1 MTTYLDYME
10 TASKVMRPMRNQHSA
25 VCLLC
30 HLFNIGLFHL
40 PSCFQLFIDATRG
53 YCSNQD

>member
-1 MTTYLDYME
+1 MTTYLGYME

-25 VCLLC
+25 VCILS

-40 PSCFQLFIDATRG
+40 PSCF
-53 YCSNQD
+53 